1 MTSPTEAHEE
11 RKNYIAKRYNQNIMQ
26 RDVFSAQFLAAILA
40 NANNRGVL
48 PNPEMMAKEAVKYAD
63 ALLLELSK
71 WLM

>member
-1 MTSPTEAHEE
+1 MSNTETAHED

-40 NANNRGVL
+40 NANSRGVL

-63 ALLLELSK
+63 ALLMELSK
-71 WLM
+71 